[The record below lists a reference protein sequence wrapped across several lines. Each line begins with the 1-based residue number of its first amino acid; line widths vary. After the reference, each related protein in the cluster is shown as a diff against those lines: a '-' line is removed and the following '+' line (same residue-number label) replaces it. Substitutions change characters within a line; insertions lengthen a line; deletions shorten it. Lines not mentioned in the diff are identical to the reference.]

1 MLKVIGIH
9 PDPDG
14 QLTLECTVPEWR
26 NFQPV
31 VLNAP
36 AGYARALAAC
46 QGFDMN
52 ETLTRFVRSKAPA
65 GSDLPILM
73 TPAHCGEDLLSAVE
87 RLRPQIEKSLLVV
100 GGVLLRGFSVPA
112 VEIFQQ
118 FASSFGHPLLK
129 YEFASTPRS
138 AISTS
143 TGAGVY
149 TSTEYPA
156 HQSIPL
162 HNEQAYTREW
172 PMKIWF
178 HCVTA
183 SPEGGETPIADSRAV
198 YRRMPE
204 YIRKRFEPGILY
216 VRNFGQMDVPWQK
229 VFNTERRTDVQAFCE
244 RVGISWEWKDDD
256 GLRTRQLCQAIE
268 THPVTGEPVWF
279 NQAHLFHISAR
290 EAEER
295 EVLEEIYGIEN
306 IPRNTFFA
314 NGATIGDE
322 ILAEVRS
329 VLEAETV
336 VFSWRE
342 GDVLMLDNMLVAHA
356 RSPFKG
362 SRKVIV
368 AMAEPHGSLVSFL
381 SKTEAFL

>member
-1 MLKVIGIH
+1 
-9 PDPDG
+9 
-14 QLTLECTVPEWR
+14 
-26 NFQPV
+26 
-31 VLNAP
+31 
-36 AGYARALAAC
+36 
-46 QGFDMN
+46 MN
-52 ETLTRFVRSKAPA
+52 EMLTRFERKAPA
-65 GSDLPILM
+65 GSDLPVLM
-73 TPAHCGEDLLSAVE
+73 TPSESGENLLSAVE
-87 RLRPQIEKSLLVV
+87 RLRPLIEQSLLVT
-100 GGVLLRGFSVPA
+100 GGVLLRGFSVPG
-112 VEIFQQ
+112 VETFQQ

-138 AISTS
+138 AVSAS

-178 HCVTA
+178 HCITA

-198 YRRMPE
+198 YRRIPAR
-204 YIRKRFEPGILY
+204 IRELFEPGILY
-216 VRNFGQMDVPWQK
+216 VRNFGEMDVPWQK
-229 VFNTERRTDVQAFCE
+229 VFNTESRAEVEAFCT
-244 RVGISWEWKDDD
+244 RTGITWEWKDDD

-268 THPVTGEPVWF
+268 THPVTGELVWF

-295 EVLEEIYGIEN
+295 EVLEELYGIEN
-306 IPRNTFFA
+306 VPRNTFFA
-314 NGATIGDE
+314 DGSTISDA
-322 ILAEVRS
+322 IFAEVREA
-329 VLEAETV
+329 LDAETV
-336 VFSWRE
+336 SFLWEE

-362 SRKVIV
+362 PRKVIV
-368 AMAEPHGSLVSFL
+368 AMAEPHGNLDRSF
-381 SKTEAFL
+381 

>member
-1 MLKVIGIH
+1 
-9 PDPDG
+9 
-14 QLTLECTVPEWR
+14 
-26 NFQPV
+26 
-31 VLNAP
+31 
-36 AGYARALAAC
+36 
-46 QGFDMN
+46 MN

-65 GSDLPILM
+65 GSDLPVLM
-73 TPAHCGEDLLSAVE
+73 TPAHAGEDLLSAVQ
-87 RLRPQIEKSLLVV
+87 RLRPQIEQSLLAT

-112 VEIFQQ
+112 VETFQQ

-138 AISTS
+138 AVSAS

-198 YRRMPE
+198 YRRMPGH
-204 YIRKRFEPGILY
+204 IRKRFEPGILY
-216 VRNFGQMDVPWQK
+216 VRNFGEMDVPWQK
-229 VFNTERRTDVQAFCE
+229 VFNTESRAEVQAFCE
-244 RVGISWEWKDDD
+244 RSGISWEWKDDD
-256 GLRTRQLCQAIE
+256 GLRTKQLCQAVE
-268 THPVTGEPVWF
+268 THPVTGEQVWF

-306 IPRNTFFA
+306 VPRNTFFA
-314 NGATIGDE
+314 DGSTISDE
-322 ILAEVRS
+322 IFDEVRA
-329 VLEAETV
+329 VLDAETV
-336 VFSWRE
+336 AFPWEE

-362 SRKVIV
+362 PRKVIV
-368 AMAEPHGSLVSFL
+368 AMAEPHGNLGRF
-381 SKTEAFL
+381 